1 MRVSS
6 RALRGALVALVG
18 ALAVAAAAFAVVP
31 DASKIANAIAK
42 ANESS
47 GRAVPLLFEVTLL
60 ISETP
65 VATGVLATHPTGLAR
80 LELHSDKGVVE
91 RHLLQ
96 GNDYLAS
103 RNGELLDEP
112 RPFLPPV
119 FLLQASTVA
128 ALQAALGS
136 FGVAIGEA
144 ELGRVDDIDCYV
156 VGGRAR
162 TSADDSTGA
171 LPSVWVDTRSFQ
183 VVRVIS
189 GDGVELGLG
198 PATIYGGVLVPGWVT
213 IDAPDH
219 PPARLKIDKVAPA
232 DAPAA
237 AFSTEWLTAQREQQ
251 R

>member
-1 MRVSS
+1 
-6 RALRGALVALVG
+6 
-18 ALAVAAAAFAVVP
+18 LAAGLTAGVAAVVATAAFAVVP

-42 ANESS
+42 TNESS
-47 GRAVPLLFEVTLL
+47 GRAVPLLFEVTLS

-65 VATGVLATHPTGLAR
+65 VATGVLAAHPTGLAR
-80 LELHSDKGVVE
+80 LELRNDKGVVE

-103 RNGELLDEP
+103 RNGELLDAP

-136 FGVAIGEA
+136 FGVATGEA
-144 ELGRVDDIDCYV
+144 EFGRVDDIDCYV

-162 TSADDSTGA
+162 ASEDDPAPSV
-171 LPSVWVDTRSFQ
+171 PSVWVDTRSYQ
-183 VVRVIS
+183 VVRVI
-189 GDGVELGLG
+189 GEDGVELALG
-198 PATIYGGVLVPGWVT
+198 PTAIYGGVIVPGWVT
-213 IDAPDH
+213 IESPDH
-219 PPARLKIDKVAPA
+219 PPARLTIDKVAPA

-237 AFSTEWLTAQREQQ
+237 AFSTEWLTAQREDS
-251 R
+251 RP